1 MIETVFRTDA
11 VPVADRFEL
20 WREVLTKTKAAAP
33 AEVSS
38 DHADDYWAEIRI
50 LRLGG
55 AHVWPAGMRPMRMR
69 RTARQ
74 IRQCDPEVYHLTYAL
89 VGAKGTVQ
97 AGQEGS
103 LGPHDMHIVDSSRPY
118 EVHVLAPDRARA
130 VGLEIPKRLL
140 PLPLD
145 RVDQLVTRRL
155 SAQEGVGALLA
166 GFLTRLTDDAGS
178 WGPSDGARL
187 EAVLVDL
194 VSAVLAH
201 QLDLDAALP
210 PETHQRTLS
219 LRVQAFIRQHLGD
232 PELTPSAV
240 AAAHHISVSYLHRLF
255 RHQGTTVSA
264 WIRRQRLDRARRE
277 LADPAQRAV
286 PVHRIAAR
294 WGFPHHAA
302 FTRAFRA
309 AYGLPPSDYRYE
321 TLGGRPAR

>member
-11 VPVADRFEL
+11 VPVADRFDL

-33 AEVSS
+33 AEISS
-38 DHADDYWAEIRI
+38 DHADDYWAEIR
-50 LRLGG
+50 LMRLG
-55 AHVWPAGMRPMRMR
+55 AARVWPAGMRPMRMC
-69 RTARQ
+69 RTPRM

-89 VGAKGTVQ
+89 RGTKGIVQ
-97 AGQEGS
+97 AGREGTLTPQE
-103 LGPHDMHIVDSSRPY
+103 MHIVDSSRPY
-118 EVHVLAPDRARA
+118 EVHVLAPGRARA

-145 RVDQLVTRRL
+145 RVDRLLTRRL
-155 SAQEGVGALLA
+155 SGRDGVGALLA
-166 GFLTRLTDDAGS
+166 GFLTRLTEDTGS
-178 WGPSDGARL
+178 YGPADGPRL
-187 EAVLVDL
+187 ETVLVDL
-194 VSAVLAH
+194 VTAVLAH
-201 QLDLDAALP
+201 HLDHEAALP
-210 PETHQRTLS
+210 PETRQRNLA

-255 RHQGTTVSA
+255 RTQDTTVAA
-264 WIRRQRLDRARRE
+264 WIRRQRLERARRE

-309 AYGLPPSDYRYE
+309 TYGLPPSDYRHE
-321 TLGGRPAR
+321 TLGASPAR